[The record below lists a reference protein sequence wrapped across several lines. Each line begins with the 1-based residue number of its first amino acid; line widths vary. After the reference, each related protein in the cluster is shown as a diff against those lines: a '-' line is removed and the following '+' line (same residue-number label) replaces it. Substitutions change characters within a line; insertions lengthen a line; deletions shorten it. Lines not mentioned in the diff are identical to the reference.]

1 MRRRVDGH
9 VGTRAQ
15 RLHLVLGV
23 ALILILPAL
32 SWWRG
37 TGAFAFT
44 MFSRSGSYRLRIVT
58 IDGAG
63 NERRVPPTAVAAWAG
78 GSVGDLLAGSEDW
91 RFAPFGPLLRRR
103 IDQVAELSCA
113 ARADSMRARVILEE
127 RRTLD
132 TPIRVSQAIV
142 NCRRRQRDPSITPHD
157 PF

>member
-1 MRRRVDGH
+1 MLV
-9 VGTRAQ
+9 TRTQ
-15 RLHLVLGV
+15 LVHFTLGI
-23 ALILILPAL
+23 ALIVILPAL

-37 TGAFAFT
+37 AGAFAFT

-91 RFAPFGPLLRRR
+91 RFVPSGPLLVRR
-103 IDQVAELSCA
+103 IDQIATLSCA
-113 ARADSMRARVILEE
+113 ARPGSARARVIIEE

-132 TPIRVSQAIV
+132 APVRISQATV
-142 NCRRRQRDPSITPHD
+142 TCP
-157 PF
+157 

>member
-1 MRRRVDGH
+1 VAEPAHR
-9 VGTRAQ
+9 T
-15 RLHLVLGV
+15 HLVLGIV
-23 ALILILPAL
+23 LCLILPAL

-58 IDGAG
+58 TDAAG
-63 NERRVPPTAVAAWAG
+63 DEHRISPTAVAARTG

-103 IDQVAELSCA
+103 LGQLAMLSCA
-113 ARADSMRARVILEE
+113 ARPGSKRARVVLQE

-132 TPIRVSQAIV
+132 APVQVSDAAV
-142 NCRRRQRDPSITPHD
+142 PCP
-157 PF
+157 